1 MISLTDDGTLDTVL
15 RCDTCAEEFR
25 FNFDSSGDYDAWVEE
40 CVAEVSDEHTCEVE

>member
-15 RCDTCAEEFR
+15 RCDTCAQEFR
-25 FNFDSSGDYDAWVEE
+25 FNFDEGDYDAWVEE